1 MLFFAAAF
9 MFMLFA
15 AFCCFFHE
23 SIASFDYCYP
33 LPLSVSLLCLIAA
46 FPLALTSR
54 RCGLL
59 WDYKD
64 WEPGKARLGYL
75 YHSAH
80 MGKLK

>member
-33 LPLSVSLLCLIAA
+33 LPPSVSLLCLIAA

-54 RCGLL
+54 R
-59 WDYKD
+59 
-64 WEPGKARLGYL
+64 
-75 YHSAH
+75 
-80 MGKLK
+80 